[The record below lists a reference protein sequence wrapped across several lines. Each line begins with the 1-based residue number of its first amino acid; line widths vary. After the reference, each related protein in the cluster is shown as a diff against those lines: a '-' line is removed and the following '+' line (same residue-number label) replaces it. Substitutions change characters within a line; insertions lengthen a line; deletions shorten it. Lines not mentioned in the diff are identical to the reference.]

1 MKRIIAL
8 VMVALPVCAMAQGL
22 VEAIPVTPAVI
33 YPSQLRSVTAEIV
46 TDDRN
51 AESESISFNDAQVV
65 LNQITLVANAAP
77 EKGACKLLISI
88 NDVLATVGR
97 WDPPGAIAS
106 EWEPTGGIVASEWQ
120 PPGAIVGI
128 WQPPGGIVMT
138 PNDAVVLEVQP
149 SSAKEKGKGGC
160 AAEFVVLGTALIP
173 PQILTD

>member
-1 MKRIIAL
+1 MERIIAL

-77 EKGACKLLISI
+77 ADGACKLLISI
-88 NDVLATVGR
+88 NGVLAT
-97 WDPPGAIAS
+97 
-106 EWEPTGGIVASEWQ
+106 
-120 PPGAIVGI
+120 VGI
-128 WQPPGGIVMT
+128 WQPPDAIVEQWQPPVGIVMT

>member
-1 MKRIIAL
+1 MERIIAL

-51 AESESISFNDAQVV
+51 AESESISFNDAQVA

-88 NDVLATVGR
+88 NGVLATVGK
-97 WDPPGAIAS
+97 
-106 EWEPTGGIVASEWQ
+106 WQ
-120 PPGAIVGI
+120 PPGGIVEQWQPPGGIVGI

-173 PQILTD
+173 PLIVTD